1 MLTKK
6 PTGFKSLNNFWKKL
20 VKRSKGRKREHHYKT
35 LHNETSLGTKIR
47 LKLTF
52 LNFWIKLTKK
62 GYFRTKKKKKI
73 TIEFYIFKSI

>member
-6 PTGFKSLNNFWKKL
+6 PTGFKSLTNFWKKL
-20 VKRSKGRKREHHYKT
+20 VKRSKGRKREHHHKT

-62 GYFRTKKKKKI
+62 GISELKKKKI